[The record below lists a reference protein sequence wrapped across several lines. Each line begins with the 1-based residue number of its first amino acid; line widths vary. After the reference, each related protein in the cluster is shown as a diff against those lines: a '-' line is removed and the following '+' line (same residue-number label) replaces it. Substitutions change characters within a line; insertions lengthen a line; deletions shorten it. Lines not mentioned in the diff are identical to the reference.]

1 MLRKPVTW
9 IAVSLLAA
17 FGLYWFAPWK
27 LFTTKTV
34 HEALTQP
41 VASAPASIST
51 SAPASTSASS
61 SASSSAAPSPVAGP
75 VILAHGEFVSHEHPT
90 SGTARIVRTADGAR
104 RLELVGLATSDGP
117 DVRVWLTDG
126 SAKPGAYLELGRLKG
141 NRGDQA
147 YPIPADADLTAFR
160 GVDIW
165 CVRFSVSFGA
175 AELR

>member
-34 HEALTQP
+34 HETLTQP
-41 VASAPASIST
+41 VASAPASISA
-51 SAPASTSASS
+51 SVSASTSAST
-61 SASSSAAPSPVAGP
+61 SAAPSPVAGP
-75 VILAHGEFVSHEHPT
+75 VILAQGAFVSHEHPT
-90 SGTARIVRTADGAR
+90 SGTARIVRTVDGAR
-104 RLELVGLATSDGP
+104 RLELAGLATSDGP

-160 GVDIW
+160 SVDIW
-165 CVRFSVSFGA
+165 CARFSVSFGA